1 MRFRMNNNIK
11 KELQVRIRKK
21 KREKKGKV
29 EQSVTYGIGLERK
42 MFGSCNMMYNVTC
55 SDTNALSNIVVFF
68 SLVKPENVKLMVNDS
83 VVCKGDVISI
93 TCSAD
98 GKPVVHTYQLFENEI
113 PVNDGNSSVGVWMRK
128 DLIEGDFS
136 YSCVANNTVGTTE
149 KTVNVTVK
157 GTI

>member
-1 MRFRMNNNIK
+1 
-11 KELQVRIRKK
+11 
-21 KREKKGKV
+21 
-29 EQSVTYGIGLERK
+29 
-42 MFGSCNMMYNVTC
+42 MMYNVTC

-68 SLVKPENVKLMVNDS
+68 SLVKPENIKLMVNDS

-93 TCSAD
+93 TCLAD

-136 YSCVANNTVGTTE
+136 YKCVANNTVGTTE
-149 KTVNVTVK
+149 KTLNVTVK
-157 GTI
+157 GTIWEVVVICHSH